1 MTDSY
6 SRKARLNR
14 LFSVS
19 QRMAGIKVLLRLFH
33 AAQAPASTRLRRPAR
48 SAERRYGAVLLI
60 GALTGMTLAASD
72 PVSAQQQ
79 KRVDVLELFT
89 SQGCSSCPP
98 ADALLRK
105 LAERD
110 DIIAISLPVS
120 YWDHLGWK
128 DTLAREAFNNRQY
141 QYAKARGDRDVY
153 TPQMVVNGLT
163 HVVGS
168 RHEAIESALAKTSR
182 LLEPVTVPIKIRLQ
196 NDAVEIE
203 TGAAPAGSAYRMG
216 QIFVV
221 CYNSSVDVAIRRG
234 ENTGRSI
241 SYTNVVREWLPAGKW
256 KGEPAHFKFRIPRGE
271 SFDAIAVLLQA
282 DDSRAMIGA
291 AAIPYPSE

>member
-1 MTDSY
+1 M
-6 SRKARLNR
+6 
-14 LFSVS
+14 
-19 QRMAGIKVLLRLFH
+19 M
-33 AAQAPASTRLRRPAR
+33 
-48 SAERRYGAVLLI
+48 LI
-60 GALTGMTLAASD
+60 GALMTLAAGLSD
-72 PVSAQQQ
+72 PAAAQQQ
-79 KRVDVLELFT
+79 KRMDVLELFT
-89 SQGCSSCPP
+89 SQGCASCPP

-141 QYAKARGDRDVY
+141 RYAKARGDRDVY

-168 RHEAIESALAKTSR
+168 RHEEIESALAKTGR
-182 LLEPVTVPIKIRLQ
+182 LLDPVTVPITVRLQ
-196 NDAVEIE
+196 NDMVEIE
-203 TGAAPAGSAYRMG
+203 TGAAPAGSTYRMG

-221 CYNSSVDVAIRRG
+221 CYESSVDVAIRRG

-256 KGEPAHFKFRIPRGE
+256 KGEPARFKFKIPRTE

-282 DDSRAMIGA
+282 DDSHAMIGA
-291 AAIPYPSE
+291 AAIRYPSE